1 MGNWVYLR
9 LQSYRQTSVALRHK
23 LKLSAKFYGPFQIVR
38 RVGSVAYKLQLPAGS
53 SMHPV
58 FHVSMLKKKLGNRVT
73 PILDLPATQEEE
85 TLIASEQVLATRNN

>member
-1 MGNWVYLR
+1 
-9 LQSYRQTSVALRHK
+9 
-23 LKLSAKFYGPFQIVR
+23 
-38 RVGSVAYKLQLPAGS
+38 
-53 SMHPV
+53 MHPV